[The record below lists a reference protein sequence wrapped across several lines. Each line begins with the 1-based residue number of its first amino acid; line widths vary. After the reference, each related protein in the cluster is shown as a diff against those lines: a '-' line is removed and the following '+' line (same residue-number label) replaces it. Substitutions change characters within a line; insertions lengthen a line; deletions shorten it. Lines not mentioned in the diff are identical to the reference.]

1 MNTKES
7 NINMDFDKS
16 RGLIP
21 VIVQDINTQMVL
33 MQAFMNREALDVTQK
48 TGKLTFFSRSKKR
61 LWTKGET
68 SGNYLMV
75 KALLPDCDNDCL
87 LAMVE
92 PSGPA
97 CHTGSVSCFFPDTTK
112 PRTEDAPGQPTDSTN
127 DAAANG
133 AFLQKLENL
142 LRSRIKEDVQK
153 SYTARLFEAGPKR
166 IAKKLGEEAVE
177 TALEAE
183 NGTTERLLEEA
194 ADLFYHLNVLLIAR
208 NLGFQDVINE
218 LEKRHKP

>member
-1 MNTKES
+1 MNTKE
-7 NINMDFDKS
+7 NIIDMDFEKS
-16 RGLIP
+16 QGLIP
-21 VIVQDINTQMVL
+21 VIVQDTNTQMVL
-33 MQAFMNREALDVTQK
+33 MQAFMNREALEVTQK

-97 CHTGSVSCFFPDTTK
+97 CHTGSVSCFFTDKTK
-112 PRTEDAPGQPTDSTN
+112 PLNEGEPDQPDDSTRN
-127 DAAANG
+127 AEANG
-133 AFLQKLENL
+133 IFLQKLENL
-142 LRSRIKEDVQK
+142 LRSRVGEDVQK

-183 NGTTERLLEEA
+183 SGTEERLLEEA

-208 NLGFQDVINE
+208 NLGFQDIINE
-218 LEKRHKP
+218 LKKRHKP